1 MNLCPVFSSSEPLFA
16 GFALKLIL
24 NAISTGAN
32 ILKGKV
38 FRNTM
43 INLTVAN
50 DKVKH
55 PSPLYSIFPN
65 LLPSCLYPLCILSP
79 LKYYSPIVA
88 CHKHRVFPIQLFY
101 RSIGIIRD
109 LSGADEESARDALL
123 RSIYRDDDI
132 TKVKFKCPPIG

>member
-1 MNLCPVFSSSEPLFA
+1 MINFLSEPLFA

-50 DKVKH
+50 DKV
-55 PSPLYSIFPN
+55 SFNVGMTL
-65 LLPSCLYPLCILSP
+65 
-79 LKYYSPIVA
+79 
-88 CHKHRVFPIQLFY
+88 RVHVHQL
-101 RSIGIIRD
+101 ICTH
-109 LSGADEESARDALL
+109 L
-123 RSIYRDDDI
+123 
-132 TKVKFKCPPIG
+132 